1 MALLRGIKSKINGNV
16 YYVWIVFTPLEQK
29 ELESHKKV
37 YENQVFCKVN
47 MPSGESK
54 ILEFNQCQKSNLE
67 PLIIYEDL
75 E

>member
-37 YENQVFCKVN
+37 CENQV
-47 MPSGESK
+47 SK
-54 ILEFNQCQKSNLE
+54 ILEFNQCQKSNIE